1 MEKKLKQEA
10 DKFVI
15 MGESRQQN
23 TVHVVYYHY

>member
-10 DKFVI
+10 DKFKI

-23 TVHVVYYHY
+23 TITCSFHY